1 MLSLHLTAVYPFTAK
16 IKIMPHRST
25 NTIYNLAVH
34 QTKTWTLHTREYF
47 DVRHPDLL
55 LAVRLLGIGG
65 RDDHGMVQT
74 LGTGCQLS
82 WNLVRSFFSP
92 VLVARTGCYVALVTN
107 VERFSLRCCRKHVC
121 ATRATV
127 SWEPRWPQKMRR
139 KVEVKR
145 VTFSK
150 GF

>member
-1 MLSLHLTAVYPFTAK
+1 MHALTTFNRSLSLYCQKNETP
-16 IKIMPHRST
+16 P
-25 NTIYNLAVH
+25 VH
-34 QTKTWTLHTREYF
+34 QIKTRIKTWTLHTREHF

-55 LAVRLLGIGG
+55 LAVRLLGIWG
-65 RDDHGMVQT
+65 RDDHGMVLT
-74 LGTGCQLS
+74 LGRGRQLS

-92 VLVARTGCYVALVTN
+92 VLVARTGCYLALVTN

-139 KVEVKR
+139 RKVEVKR